1 MKKDRNKI
9 SKPFILLLLQ
19 ICVLLFICLYIV
31 SYLIL
36 THFKKNAEFVT
47 GEHAS
52 QTIIPALW
60 EAKVINTVIPARLVG
75 KVVNTGILSN
85 SSAWSKTATMLTAE
99 VMTQVFLKSSSE
111 SVEGHALHAT
121 TCKSQAV
128 NADVFPQAT
137 SSSLQHK
144 IVFCSKYC
152 TQTPRLLRGGS
163 FITKLDIHMY
173 RILSQTD
180 PLSG

>member
-75 KVVNTGILSN
+75 KVVNT
-85 SSAWSKTATMLTAE
+85 
-99 VMTQVFLKSSSE
+99 
-111 SVEGHALHAT
+111 
-121 TCKSQAV
+121 
-128 NADVFPQAT
+128 
-137 SSSLQHK
+137 
-144 IVFCSKYC
+144 
-152 TQTPRLLRGGS
+152 
-163 FITKLDIHMY
+163 
-173 RILSQTD
+173 
-180 PLSG
+180 